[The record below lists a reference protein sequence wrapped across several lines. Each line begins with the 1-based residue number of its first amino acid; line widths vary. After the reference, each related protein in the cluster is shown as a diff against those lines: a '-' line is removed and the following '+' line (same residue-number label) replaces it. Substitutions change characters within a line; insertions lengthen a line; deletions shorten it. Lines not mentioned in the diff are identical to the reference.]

1 MLVKCINNDSK
12 FLNNGLGEII
22 EVKPALTVGKIYEV
36 NKVISDCYR
45 IMSDN
50 NKRGLYSNE
59 LFIVV
64 E

>member
-1 MLVKCINNDSK
+1 MVVKCINNDSK
-12 FLNNGLGEII
+12 FLNNGLDEIV

-36 NKVISDCYR
+36 KKVISDCYR

>member
-12 FLNNGLGEII
+12 FLNNGLGEIV
-22 EVKPALTVGKIYEV
+22 EVKPALTVGKVYEV
-36 NKVISDCYR
+36 KRVIGSCYQLISD
-45 IMSDN
+45 N
-50 NKRGLYSNE
+50 KKRGLYSNE